1 MSTGPVAADMTAH
14 EQLLEVA
21 ASYRRRAAAIPEEAV
36 RLKYDP
42 APFLREVN
50 EKADLYEACARDVAE
65 LPEDQA
71 AVIAR
76 RFRVS
81 MWLRDE
87 NPDHEPDD
95 YHP

>member
-1 MSTGPVAADMTAH
+1 MSVGPVGADMTAH

-36 RLKYDP
+36 RLGYDP
-42 APFLREVN
+42 APFLREV
-50 EKADLYEACARDVAE
+50 EDKAALYEACARDVAG

>member
-1 MSTGPVAADMTAH
+1 MSAYGDLMFVAN
-14 EQLLEVA
+14 
-21 ASYRRRAAAIPEEAV
+21 SYRLRAANIPEEAT
-36 RLKYDP
+36 RLRYNP
-42 APFLREVN
+42 EPLIREMN
-50 EKADLYEACARDVAE
+50 EKAVLYEACARDVAG

-95 YHP
+95 HHP